1 MSRKKERTAAD
12 VRRDIDS
19 GKPLLKVD
27 ILRCFTQDLQERL
40 DRGVEAMEGRSK
52 ADVIK
57 AIRLYRDVIQAVDE
71 GDADRAYAAA
81 WKAASWS
88 ANSSLAQLVETA
100 RKQISGARAGG
111 RAKELTHRQRLD
123 KLAEWDAMIRDY
135 MEQHR
140 CRKKS
145 VILAKVDPDDISERT
160 YNRYVKA
167 VREVDPHYRTPFD
180 E

>member
-52 ADVIK
+52 ADVIRG
-57 AIRLYRDVIQAVDE
+57 IRLYREVIQAVDD
-71 GDADRAYAAA
+71 GDADGAYAAA

-88 ANSSLAQLVETA
+88 ANSSLAPLVETA
-100 RKQISGARAGG
+100 RKQIAGARAGG
-111 RAKELTHRQRLD
+111 KAKEIPTAE
-123 KLAEWDAMIRDY
+123 KLATVAEWDAMLQ
-135 MEQHR
+135 E
-140 CRKKS
+140 RKRRHPEEKKRTALTRLAIDKS
-145 VILAKVDPDDISERT
+145 T
-160 YNRYVKA
+160 YYAWRKLK
-167 VREVDPHYRTPFD
+167 T
-180 E
+180 